1 MPNKL
6 EVRFNTRWPMKQV
19 GECSFVVQVPFDGNC
34 PILSPEFCK
43 EYHLA
48 DSEIEVAEQAAI
60 REVAII
66 R

>member
-1 MPNKL
+1 
-6 EVRFNTRWPMKQV
+6 MKQV